1 MYRKTYKFRL
11 YPTKSQ
17 ETKLI
22 FTLNTCRHL
31 YNDTLA
37 ARKHEAEINNIYREF
52 QVFPFGKLSWLG
64 KFDQI
69 KSLAKNKTEYQKQI
83 YGQVLQDVIS
93 RVDKS
98 FKRFFSGAGYPRFQ
112 GRNRYNSFTY
122 TQYPK
127 HGFEIEDNK
136 LKLSKIGLIKIKQH
150 REIEGK
156 IKTCTI
162 KRDVDHWYVSFSVE
176 IDKEIEHTK
185 GECEIGIDVGLKE
198 LLTLSNGQKI
208 SPQKFYRK
216 SENKIRTVNKSLHR
230 KKKGSNNRNKQ
241 RVKVGRAHRKIRNQR
256 KDFNHKTSRILV
268 NTYDKIVF
276 EKLQIQNMVK
286 NRHLSKSINDAGW
299 YQLIEMTKYKA
310 ECAGKVVV
318 LVNPHNTSQT
328 CSKCGGH
335 VKKSLSVR
343 VHKCPNCGLVLDR
356 DHNAAINILN
366 KVGRDTPELTSVE
379 MIVGSSL
386 KQKTITSYI

>member
-37 ARKHEAEINNIYREF
+37 ARKHEAEINKIYREF

-69 KSLAKNKTEYQKQI
+69 KSLAKNKTEYQKQV
-83 YGQVLQDVIS
+83 YAQVLQDVIS

-98 FKRFFSGAGYPRFQ
+98 FKRFFGGAGYPRFQ

-122 TQYPK
+122 PQYPQ
-127 HGFEIEDNK
+127 HGFKIESNK

-185 GECEIGIDVGLKE
+185 GECEIGVDVGLKE

-216 SENKIRTVNKSLHR
+216 SENKIRTANKSLHR
-230 KKKGSNNRNKQ
+230 KNKGSNNRNKQ

-276 EKLQIQNMVK
+276 EKLQIQNMIK
-286 NRHLSKSINDAGW
+286 NKHLSKSINDAGW
-299 YQLIEMTKYKA
+299 YQLIEMTKCKA
-310 ECAGKVVV
+310 EWAGKVVE
-318 LVNPHNTSQT
+318 LVNPHNTSQI
-328 CSKCGGH
+328 CSKCGEH

-356 DHNAAINILN
+356 DHNAAINILK
-366 KVGRDTPELTSVE
+366 KVGRDTSELTSVE
-379 MIVGSSL
+379 MVVGSSL

>member
-31 YNDTLA
+31 YNNSLEERIHNA
-37 ARKHEAEINNIYREF
+37 KINKIYREF
-52 QVFPFGKLSWLG
+52 QVFPWGKQKWVSIY
-64 KFDQI
+64 DQQ
-69 KSLAKNKTEYQKQI
+69 KTLARNKTEYQKQAYAQI
-83 YGQVLQDVIS
+83 LIDVLRRLDKTY
-93 RVDKS
+93 KS
-98 FKRFFSGAGYPRFQ
+98 FYRGNGYPRFQ
-112 GRNRYNSFTY
+112 GKNRYDSFTY
-122 TQYPK
+122 PQ
-127 HGFEIEDNK
+127 HGFKIEGNK

-162 KRDVDHWYVSFSVE
+162 KRGVDHWYVSFSVE

-185 GECEIGIDVGLKE
+185 GDCEIGIDVGLKE

-216 SENKIRTVNKSLHR
+216 SENKIRTANKSLHR

-241 RVKVGRAHRKIRNQR
+241 RVKAGRAHRKIRNQR

-268 NTYDKIVF
+268 NTYDKIAF

-286 NRHLSKSINDAGW
+286 NKHLSKSINDAGW

-310 ECAGKVVV
+310 EYAGKVVV
-318 LVNPHNTSQT
+318 LVNPHNTSQI
-328 CSKCGGH
+328 CSKCGEH

-379 MIVGSSL
+379 MINRSSL

>member
-17 ETKLI
+17 ETKII

-31 YNDTLA
+31 YNDSLA
-37 ARKHEAEINNIYREF
+37 TRIHNAKINKIYQEF
-52 QVFPFGKLSWLG
+52 QVFPFGKLQW
-64 KFDQI
+64 I
-69 KSLAKNKTEYQKQI
+69 NKYEQMKYLTKTKTVYQKQV
-83 YGQVLQDVIS
+83 YAQVLINVIN
-93 RVDKS
+93 RLDRS
-98 FKRFFSGAGYPRFQ
+98 FNNFFLGRGYPRFQ
-112 GRNRYNSFTY
+112 GRNRYDSFTY
-122 TQYPK
+122 PQ
-127 HGFEIEDNK
+127 HGFKIEDNK
-136 LKLSKIGLIKIKQH
+136 LELSKIGLIKIKQH

-185 GECEIGIDVGLKE
+185 GECKIGVDVGLKE

-241 RVKVGRAHRKIRNQR
+241 KVIVGRAHRKIRNQR

-286 NRHLSKSINDAGW
+286 NKYLSKSISDAGW

-310 ECAGKVVV
+310 GWAGKVIE
-318 LVNPHNTSQT
+318 LVNPHNTSQI
-328 CSKCGGH
+328 CSKCGEH

-343 VHKCPNCGLVLDR
+343 VHKCPKCGLVLDR

-379 MIVGSSL
+379 MINRSSL